1 MSSPKVKKYATG
13 DRLHVQAQ
21 RIWLILVAFVM
32 HSERNPKKPSTT
44 FYGDLALAMGY
55 ADRRAGHTLG
65 RQLGII
71 AQFCRDNDLPAL
83 NSIVIGQDTLQPG
96 AEVMLRDGKTV
107 KEEQAAVMK
116 QDWFEIRVPTTG
128 TFRRVWEGDSADADD
143 E

>member
-1 MSSPKVKKYATG
+1 MASPKVKMYARG
-13 DRLHVQAQ
+13 DRLYVQAQ
-21 RIWLILVAFVM
+21 RIWLILVAFAM

-44 FYGDLALAMGY
+44 LYGDLALAMGY
-55 ADRRAGHTLG
+55 PDRRAGFTLG

-83 NSIVIGQDTLQPG
+83 NSIVVSQDTLQPG

-107 KEEQAAVMK
+107 REEQAGVMK

-128 TFRRVWEGDSADADD
+128 TFRRVWEGSSGDDD